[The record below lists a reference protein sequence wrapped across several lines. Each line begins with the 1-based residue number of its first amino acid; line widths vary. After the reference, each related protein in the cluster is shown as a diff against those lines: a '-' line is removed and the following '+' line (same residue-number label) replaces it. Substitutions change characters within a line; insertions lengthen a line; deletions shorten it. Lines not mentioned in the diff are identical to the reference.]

1 MGDENKLFMGYQ
13 FSDLKNKENEE
24 LFNWTIK
31 ISTPSSWNEKYFPQT
46 LLTSLQNETVRE
58 LKPMREGIFF
68 FFLWVRYCSLL
79 RSFMGEVVF
88 LPVFG

>member
-58 LKPMREGIFF
+58 LKPMREGLFFF
-68 FFLWVRYCSLL
+68 FFLNGSDIAPCSDP
-79 RSFMGEVVF
+79 SWEK
-88 LPVFG
+88 